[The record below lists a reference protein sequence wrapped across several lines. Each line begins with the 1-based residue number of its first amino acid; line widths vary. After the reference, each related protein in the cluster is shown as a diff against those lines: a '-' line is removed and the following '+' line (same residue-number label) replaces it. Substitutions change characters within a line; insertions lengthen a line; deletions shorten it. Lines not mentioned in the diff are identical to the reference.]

1 MLPHTYMCIL
11 VKLTYL
17 VNQMKLNV
25 MCGVRCTIMV
35 FFDQAMIFVSAVL
48 GSTAVMPPM
57 NSTFA
62 GSYPVSGSV

>member
-25 MCGVRCTIMV
+25 MCCVRCTIMV